1 MMTYSVAPHMNP
13 TAADA
18 LRKTQKHDNPSLQGK
33 SVELAGSG
41 VTSVFPTRLDHNV
54 GNKRGPNWL
63 AGFLYWLRRK
73 ERGWSPDRGSAQHQR
88 ERALRQS
95 PALVATGRH
104 AGQSRVEYVQKHYL
118 FLHAWKRDFF
128 HAAIH
133 TPLYLV
139 LAVIAVIYTT
149 TFFFFGLLWWSILR
163 CHGDCVANNN
173 GDTGFVTALIF
184 SVVTEQ
190 TIGYGNTYPNECWA
204 AAWLIMVQSV
214 LGMIMDAITIG
225 IVFARISHPKQR
237 GRTIAISDSAVIS
250 RRDGILK
257 FMFRIADIRRTQV
270 IQPQVKAYLYT
281 WGEGRNTAE
290 GEHIPV
296 RIESLEIGYIDG
308 QLLLPLIEEH
318 TIDERSPLCGHTYM
332 SLKSVNAE
340 IVVTFE
346 GTTEFGN
353 PFMARQSYLMD
364 EIMWGHQFTQ
374 IIHPPETDDTKY
386 RIDFS
391 RFHDTLPQEGLDE
404 LKSQEDRCMR
414 VLRPDVTT
422 VPYPLLGENTLVIS
436 DSLVLSPGPGG
447 KPQLQVRIGDTY
459 PNQHVEIT
467 VRIYIYR
474 WITTDVSGIPQDY
487 SVEQLE
493 VGYETG
499 ADRLLL
505 WLPMVVTHVIDDT
518 SPLANWRDLDT
529 VLNDSDAT
537 IVVVV
542 EGYMYSM
549 GTNRMRMRMFHTQS
563 DVHPNHIFCPVV
575 TAPSSSAD
583 YKPRV
588 DWSKFHE
595 VIALEQEELQSPHLQ
610 HVSRAWGAL
619 SNSYRP
625 ALLGAEDDSL
635 DATVTYKPGQLS
647 SIMANPELVKQLSRQ
662 TNEMSFRGSR
672 APEAGHIHLTPD
684 TDPENTFRTRQRNS
698 RPRVRFEELFAP
710 EDSSHHG
717 EQPQNGS
724 TGQQIPEQV

>member
-1 MMTYSVAPHMNP
+1 MSYSVAPHLNP
-13 TAADA
+13 TASTVPQAS
-18 LRKTQKHDNPSLQGK
+18 KHVEPAK

-41 VTSVFPTRLDHNV
+41 VTSVFPDRFTSKVRDR
-54 GNKRGPNWL
+54 RGPNWL
-63 AGFLYWLRRK
+63 SGFVYWLRRK
-73 ERGWSPDRGSAQHQR
+73 EKGWSPDRGSAQHQR
-88 ERALRQS
+88 ERESRKS

-133 TPLYLV
+133 TPLYMV
-139 LAVIAVIYTT
+139 LAVMAVIYTA
-149 TFFFFGLLWWSILR
+149 TFFFFGLLWWAILR
-163 CHGDCVANNN
+163 KDGQCVTNNN
-173 GDTGFVTALIF
+173 NQTGYVTALIF

-270 IQPQVKAYLYT
+270 IEPQVKAYLYT

-296 RIESLEIGYIDG
+296 RIESLDIGYIDG

-364 EIMWGHQFTQ
+364 EVMWGHQFSQ
-374 IIHPPETDDTKY
+374 IIYPPEPERTKY
-386 RIDFS
+386 RVDFS
-391 RFHDTLPQEGLDE
+391 SFHATAPQDGLED
-404 LKSQEDRCMR
+404 LKTQEERCMR
-414 VLRPDVTT
+414 VLRPDITT

-436 DSLVLSPGPGG
+436 DSLVLAPGADGHPR
-447 KPQLQVRIGDTY
+447 LQVRIGDTY
-459 PNQHVEIT
+459 PNQHVEISLR
-467 VRIYIYR
+467 VYIYR

-505 WLPMVVTHVIDDT
+505 WLPMVVTHVIDED
-518 SPLANWRDLDT
+518 SPLANWRDAET
-529 VLNDSDAT
+529 VLSDSDAT

-542 EGYMYSM
+542 EGYMYSA
-549 GTNRMRMRMFHTQS
+549 GTNRMRMRMFHTQQ
-563 DVHPNHIFCPVV
+563 DVHPNHIFSPVV
-575 TAPSSSAD
+575 TAPSASAD

-595 VIALEQEELQSPHLQ
+595 VVPLLTDELKSPHLST
-610 HVSRAWGAL
+610 VGKAWGAMSDGTLTPSAL
-619 SNSYRP
+619 SN
-625 ALLGAEDDSL
+625 GDGEDL
-635 DATVTYKPGQLS
+635 DPTVTYKPGQLAQV
-647 SIMANPELVKQLSRQ
+647 MEDPEFIKQLRGH
-662 TNEMSFRGSR
+662 RGSR

-684 TDPENTFRTRQRNS
+684 TDPENTFRTRQRNA

-710 EDSSHHG
+710 EDSTDVNG
-717 EQPQNGS
+717 NTTEKTNGDAEQQK
-724 TGQQIPEQV
+724 GQDQV

>member
-1 MMTYSVAPHMNP
+1 MATYSVAPHLNGRNP
-13 TAADA
+13 TGPN
-18 LRKTQKHDNPSLQGK
+18 LPSIK
-33 SVELAGSG
+33 RIEPATSVELAGSG
-41 VTSVFPTRLDHNV
+41 VTSVFPNRCDTGASDKH
-54 GNKRGPNWL
+54 GPNWL
-63 AGFLYWLRRK
+63 NGFLFWLRRK
-73 ERGWSPDRGSAQHQR
+73 DKGWSPDRGSAQHMR
-88 ERALRQS
+88 EREQRKS

-104 AGQSRVEYVQKHYL
+104 AGHSRVEYIQKHYL

-133 TPLYLV
+133 TPLYAV
-139 LAVIAVIYTT
+139 LAVVAVIYIA
-149 TFFFFGLLWWSILR
+149 TFFFFGLLWWGILR
-163 CHGDCVANNN
+163 KHGECVSNNN
-173 GDTGFVTALIF
+173 NETGFVTALIF

-270 IQPQVKAYLYT
+270 IEPQVKAYLYT

-364 EIMWGHQFTQ
+364 EIMWGHQFNQ
-374 IIHPPETDDTKY
+374 IIYHPEPEDTKY

-391 RFHDTLPQEGLDE
+391 SFHSTSPQDGLEGMG
-404 LKSQEDRCMR
+404 SQEARCMR
-414 VLRPDVTT
+414 VLRPDITA

-436 DSLVLSPGPGG
+436 DSLVLCPGADS
-447 KPQLQVRIGDTY
+447 KPRLQVRIGDTY
-459 PNQHVEIT
+459 PNQHVEIS
-467 VRIYIYR
+467 VRVYIYR

-499 ADRLLL
+499 SDRLLL
-505 WLPMVVTHVIDDT
+505 WLPIIVTHVIDDD
-518 SPLANWRDLDT
+518 SPLSNWRDPDT
-529 VLNDSDAT
+529 VLSDSDAT

-542 EGYMYSM
+542 EGYMYSA
-549 GTNRMRMRMFHTQS
+549 GTNRMRMRMFHTQQ
-563 DVHPNHIFCPVV
+563 DVHPNHIFSPVV
-575 TAPSSSAD
+575 TAPSVSAD

-588 DWSKFHE
+588 DWSKFHQ
-595 VIALEQEELQSPHLQ
+595 VLALQSDELKSPHLE
-610 HVSRAWGAL
+610 HVSKSWGAL
-619 SNSYRP
+619 SDSYGSAMQFP
-625 ALLGAEDDSL
+625 SGDGELD
-635 DATVTYKPGQLS
+635 DATVTMKPGQLAGVMS
-647 SIMANPELVKQLSRQ
+647 NPGLLHQL
-662 TNEMSFRGSR
+662 TGHRGSR

-684 TDPENTFRTRQRNS
+684 TDPENTFRTRQANK

-710 EDSSHHG
+710 DDSTHLG
-717 EQPQNGS
+717 DEARTPAADVDQEQDQS
-724 TGQQIPEQV
+724 QV